1 MKHPRLIRHET
12 AYAYMRAGSFNL
24 AILELKDSISENG
37 PNILSLIDLAA
48 SYHGAHDYDNFTKY
62 SNIAYEEYQK
72 CLGQLSNRS
81 KYQAA
86 LGLGRL
92 LEDSGRLALA
102 MKTFNEYLDLPF
114 SDIELAYKRSIE
126 CELMRAYSMI
136 GNREKTAHLY
146 MNLLQPS
153 SVNEKVKVDLEHSL
167 ILAECQ
173 NIGFESAMKRWNRIK
188 TEMTTLDK
196 RLIFFDF
203 VFELILNK
211 DFQRLP
217 IEAFSDFLY
226 LECDPFE
233 KGVWDLFL
241 SLQGLEPQLP
251 LELQRSDEMSPLCS
265 IRYLAVLDLF
275 NLRPDLEIE
284 LRNKLNL
291 LLLALDPQTRKMV
304 SNIWRT
310 EKTSVKIQI
319 LQEDVAGPNGIS
331 VSLKKQQKI
340 VQFLHYVL
348 DSQPATADALS
359 MHLFELEFSESTE
372 ARLRSLIVRINKIF
386 EIHFGVV
393 KAFTLS
399 KAEISVSSAFEMLD
413 RRTPMS

>member
-12 AYAYMRAGSFNL
+12 AYAHMRAGSFNL

-62 SNIAYEEYQK
+62 SNIAFDEYQK
-72 CLGQLSNRS
+72 CFNQLSNRS

-92 LEDSGRLALA
+92 MEDSGRLALA
-102 MKTFNEYLDLPF
+102 LKTFNEYLTLPF
-114 SDIELAYKRSIE
+114 SDAELVYKRSIE

-146 MNLLQPS
+146 MNLLQQS
-153 SVNEKVKVDLEHSL
+153 SVNEKVKVDLEHGL

-173 NIGFESAMKRWNRIK
+173 NIGFESALKRWNRVK
-188 TEMTTLDK
+188 AELTGMDK

-203 VFELILNK
+203 VFELLLNK
-211 DFQRLP
+211 DYTRLSE
-217 IEAFSDFLY
+217 EAFAEFLY

-233 KGVWDLFL
+233 KGVWDLYL
-241 SLQGLEPQLP
+241 SLKGHGPQMP

-265 IRYLAVLDLF
+265 IRYLAILDLF
-275 NLRPDLEIE
+275 NIRPDLEIE

-310 EKTSVKIQI
+310 EKTSVQIQI
-319 LQEDVAGPNGIS
+319 QQEDLVGPNGTI

-348 DSQPATADALS
+348 DNQPATADALS
-359 MHLFELEFSESTE
+359 MYLFELDYSESTE

-399 KAEISVSSAFEMLD
+399 KSEISVSSAFEMLD
-413 RRTPMS
+413 RRAPLS